1 MATRA
6 AALVRQPPPAAGAA
20 GLAPVTTRAAHSGLA
35 AIGPVWL
42 VGCGRLGQAMV
53 AGWLAAGL
61 PAAALTVINRS
72 ARELP
77 AGVRQAPQP
86 EPDLAPPAA
95 IVLAVKPAQLA
106 NVAPALAGHAAGAAL
121 VSVLAGVPLA
131 RLEAAFP
138 GAAVTRAF
146 PNTAVRIGR
155 SLTLMAGRETPQA
168 EALMG
173 ALGETLWLPEEQFHA
188 AGAISASGPAFLFAF
203 LEALG
208 RAGEAAGLP
217 AGLAARLALGTV
229 AGASALAAADRRPPA
244 ALRAEVASKGGM
256 TEAGLAV
263 LEEGAALTT
272 LLVRCVAAAAARSAE
287 LGREA

>member
-1 MATRA
+1 MAPVST
-6 AALVRQPPPAAGAA
+6 PAAQP
-20 GLAPVTTRAAHSGLA
+20 GLAG
-35 AIGPVWL
+35 IGPVWL
-42 VGCGRLGQAMV
+42 VGCGRLGQAML

-61 PAAALTVINRS
+61 PAAALTVITRS
-72 ARELP
+72 TRDLP
-77 AGVRQAPQP
+77 AGVRQARQP
-86 EPDLAPPAA
+86 GPDLAPPAA

-106 NVAPALAGHAAGAAL
+106 DVAPALAGPAAGAAL

-131 RLEAAFP
+131 RLAAAFP

-155 SLTLMAGRETPQA
+155 SLTLMAGQDTPQA

-173 ALGETLWLPEEQFHA
+173 ALGETVWLAEAWFDA
-188 AGAISASGPAFLFAF
+188 AGAVSASGPAFLFAF

-217 AGLAARLALGTV
+217 AALAARLALGTV
-229 AGASALAAADRRPPA
+229 AGAAALAASDGRPPA

-263 LEEGAALTT
+263 LEDGGALTT
-272 LLVRCVAAAAARSAE
+272 LLARCVAAAAARSAE